1 MTETLYQNDT
11 QPEHINAW
19 TWATEHYV
27 PTPLPDSIRLDYI
40 VSVHY
45 FEYASDFY
53 FPGEAHDF
61 WEFLF
66 VDKGEIDV
74 TAGKISYHLK
84 KGDIIFH
91 KPMEFHNLWANG
103 VTAPNLVVASFASA
117 SPAVKFFENK
127 VLKLGDAGRELLGRV
142 VREARTVYSFPL
154 DDPKMF
160 QLERRE
166 KVPFGAEQIIRQS
179 MEQMLIELV
188 RANQPQA
195 SGAEARPM
203 KTTMGK
209 VQRGTQESL
218 ERIVKYL
225 EEHVCET
232 LTLEDVCRDN
242 LIGRSYMQKI
252 FREKYGGGVME
263 YFSDLKIQAAK
274 EEIRKGTRNFT
285 EIAHELGFATIHYFS
300 RRFKKLTGMTPTEY
314 ASSVKGLSERVK
326 PL

>member
-1 MTETLYQNDT
+1 MADTLYTNDT

-19 TWATEHYV
+19 TWSNHYV

-66 VDKGEIDV
+66 VDKGEIEV
-74 TAGKISYHLK
+74 TAGKTKYHMQ

-103 VTAPNLVVASFASA
+103 VTAPNLVVASFSSA
-117 SPAVKFFENK
+117 SPAVRFFENK
-127 VLKLGDAGRELLGRV
+127 VLRLGDVGRELLGRV

-160 QLERRE
+160 QLERRAE
-166 KVPFGAEQIIRQS
+166 VPFGAEQIIRQS
-179 MEQMLIELV
+179 LEQMLIELV
-188 RANQPQA
+188 RANQPPET
-195 SGAEARPM
+195 GAEAHPV
-203 KTTMGK
+203 K
-209 VQRGTQESL
+209 VVSGISQRGTQESL
-218 ERIVKYL
+218 DRIVQYL
-225 EEHVCET
+225 EDHVQES
-232 LTLEDVCRDN
+232 LTLDDICRDN
-242 LIGRSYMQKI
+242 LIGRSYLQKI
-252 FREKYGGGVME
+252 FREKFGGGVME

-274 EEIRKGTRNFT
+274 EEIRKGARNFT
-285 EIAHELGFATIHYFS
+285 EIAHELGFASIHYFS
-300 RRFKKLTGMTPTEY
+300 RRFKKLTGMTPSEY

-326 PL
+326 PNR